1 MLHPVLYD
9 RCTDA
14 LVQVM
19 RYVIAVVYSN
29 FRTVVVDDG
38 SFGRHPPGSLDDQLM
53 VKFERLHA

>member
-9 RCTDA
+9 RYTDA